1 MPFLTIKTNGFSND
15 NKLVEKAANTV
26 ADVLGKP
33 VNYVC
38 AEIKYSPELA
48 FAGSKQRVGA
58 WIELASIGFANRQA
72 AVDALT
78 DFAVENFG
86 AEKSLVCIRLIDL
99 PAKDVAHGAVLFG

>member
-48 FAGSKQRVGA
+48 FA
-58 WIELASIGFANRQA
+58 
-72 AVDALT
+72 
-78 DFAVENFG
+78 VENFG
-86 AEKSLVCIRLIDL
+86 AEKSLVCIHLIDL